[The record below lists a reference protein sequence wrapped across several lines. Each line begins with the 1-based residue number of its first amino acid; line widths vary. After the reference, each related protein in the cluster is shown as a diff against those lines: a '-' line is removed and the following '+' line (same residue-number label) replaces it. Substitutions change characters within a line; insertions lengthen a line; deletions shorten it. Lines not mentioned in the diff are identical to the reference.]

1 MLLTSNRLLR
11 AVRSP
16 AGWLVFLFFLF
27 VTRVRARRVLVE
39 VEISPHQVI
48 TVVFEMRTFTNAES
62 PKSPNP
68 RPKETNQTRWGFEK
82 QFVTSIS
89 DLSSSPFTNDI
100 MNSESIIDN
109 LAFDSLII

>member
-1 MLLTSNRLLR
+1 M
-11 AVRSP
+11 A
-16 AGWLVFLFFLF
+16 
-27 VTRVRARRVLVE
+27 RVRVRRVLVE
-39 VEISPHQVI
+39 VESSPHQVI
-48 TVVFEMRTFTNAES
+48 TVVFEMRTFTNAE
-62 PKSPNP
+62 SPNP

-109 LAFDSLII
+109 LAFDPLIM